1 MSTLPPTERMAA
13 LVENRQLHQEINQI
27 RAEQHTLAQNLEPLQ
42 EEAFWVTKYLAVAQG
57 IVKQVVQ
64 DNTEKLKT
72 PITA

>member
-27 RAEQHTLAQNLEPLQ
+27 RVEQHTLAQNLEPLQ
-42 EEAFWVTKYLAVAQG
+42 EEAFWVMKYLAVAQG

-64 DNTEKLKT
+64 DNIEKLKT
-72 PITA
+72 PITV